1 MEEMAMVHRDDMLD
15 VDDWRRSTLIFIFDF
30 LNFVIISLS

>member
-15 VDDWRRSTLIFIFDF
+15 VDDWRRSTSTFIFEFLDF
-30 LNFVIISLS
+30 E